1 MKQGGLFPDLWKHVA
16 IGKCLMATQAHDIWL
31 ILGSERPNIVRKQDP
46 EFMTCSPMR
55 TKFMEKINQAVLIA
69 KDEGVPSLVLP
80 TEIHRCGFKMAIPRV
95 QDVLADVVQQ
105 FVHRECF
112 HVVCVDQDMVG
123 EQGDFFHST
132 KGR

>member
-1 MKQGGLFPDLWKHVA
+1 
-16 IGKCLMATQAHDIWL
+16 
-31 ILGSERPNIVRKQDP
+31 
-46 EFMTCSPMR
+46 
-55 TKFMEKINQAVLIA
+55 MEKINQAVLIA

-105 FVHRECF
+105 SVHRECF

-123 EQGDFFHST
+123 EQSEFFHSGGT
-132 KGR
+132 SCHASRYWLRRCWFRFCHMGSSRERERSGAVRT